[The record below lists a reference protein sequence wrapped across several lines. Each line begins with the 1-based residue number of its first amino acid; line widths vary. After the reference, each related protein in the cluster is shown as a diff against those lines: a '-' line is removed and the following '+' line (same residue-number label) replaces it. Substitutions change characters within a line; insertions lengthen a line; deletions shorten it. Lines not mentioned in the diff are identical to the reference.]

1 MTTKKLLISLIFIFF
16 SNQIYS
22 QTNNFYSSS
31 NISSMLEKLDVF
43 GKVLYIAAHPDD
55 EVLGCGGTIARHVDK
70 GDVVHILIVAEGS
83 TSRQQQRDR
92 SQAADELSALAKA
105 SHAAASI
112 LGVAGVEL
120 LDLPDNRLDSLD
132 RLDIIKR
139 IEERVDRHQPECV
152 YIHHA
157 GDVNVDHR
165 RLHEAVVTACRPT
178 PGHSVRRLL
187 SFEVASSSEWQPPG
201 SAPFFQPNWFVDI
214 SDQWPRKREA
224 LVVYASEMRPSPH
237 PRSLEALEH
246 LARWRGAQV
255 GVEAMR
261 DLGVRVGGL
270 PGIPEVILPGCGV
283 AWCRQFKWLRWFRS
297 FR

>member
-1 MTTKKLLISLIFIFF
+1 MD
-16 SNQIYS
+16 
-22 QTNNFYSSS
+22 SSS
-31 NISSMLEKLDVF
+31 
-43 GKVLYIAAHPDD
+43 VLVVAAHPDD

-157 GDVNVDHR
+157 GDVNIDHR

-178 PGHSVRRLL
+178 PGHVVKRLL
-187 SFEVASSSEWQPPG
+187 SFEVMSSTEWQVPG
-201 SAPFFQPNWFVDI
+201 SAPPFQPNWFVDI
-214 SDQWPRKREA
+214 SDHWERKREA
-224 LVVYASEMRPSPH
+224 LLAYASEMRSWPH
-237 PRSLEALEH
+237 ARSLEAVEY

-255 GVEAMR
+255 GVEAAEGFC
-261 DLGVRVGGL
+261 LL
-270 PGIPEVILPGCGV
+270 
-283 AWCRQFKWLRWFRS
+283 RQLV
-297 FR
+297 

>member
-1 MTTKKLLISLIFIFF
+1 MD
-16 SNQIYS
+16 
-22 QTNNFYSSS
+22 SSS
-31 NISSMLEKLDVF
+31 
-43 GKVLYIAAHPDD
+43 VLVVAAHPDD

-157 GDVNVDHR
+157 GDVNIDHR

-178 PGHSVRRLL
+178 PGHVVKRLL
-187 SFEVASSSEWQPPG
+187 SFEVMSSTEWQVPGAAPP
-201 SAPFFQPNWFVDI
+201 FQPNWFVDI
-214 SDQWPRKREA
+214 SDHWERKREA
-224 LVVYASEMRPSPH
+224 LLAYASEMRSWPH
-237 PRSLEALEH
+237 ARSLEAVEY

-255 GVEAMR
+255 GVEAAEGFC
-261 DLGVRVGGL
+261 LL
-270 PGIPEVILPGCGV
+270 
-283 AWCRQFKWLRWFRS
+283 RQLV
-297 FR
+297 